1 MVNIITVMPNYNYP
15 YYNYNNLK
23 QNFSS
28 PILNYPNFKFQSG
41 HLNNLNEN
49 FEIAQNIDNLNNY
62 IRIIEI

>member
-1 MVNIITVMPNYNYP
+1 M
-15 YYNYNNLK
+15 
-23 QNFSS
+23 FSFT
-28 PILNYPNFKFQSG
+28 PILNYPNFKFQIG